1 MYVYKDE
8 ATALLRESADSMV
21 ATIER
26 HRDKLFDLVNETDW
40 ALVIKLH
47 ATLEATV
54 TQLVVAYT
62 ADELKPVVE
71 RLPLSDAQVGKAKMG
86 VDLGVIEPS
95 MYIFIR
101 RFSELRNDLVH
112 DTANMDL
119 DLKAY
124 VDSLDQNQ
132 RKRWKKALVWTEGDE
147 GKRAELESAMLT
159 NPRTTLYIMAFTLI
173 LILATTA
180 EEPKAKRQI
189 QELAEKTT
197 RQLLCPD

>member
-71 RLPLSDAQVGKAKMG
+71 RLPLSD
-86 VDLGVIEPS
+86 
-95 MYIFIR
+95 
-101 RFSELRNDLVH
+101 
-112 DTANMDL
+112 
-119 DLKAY
+119 
-124 VDSLDQNQ
+124 
-132 RKRWKKALVWTEGDE
+132 RKSVV
-147 GKRAELESAMLT
+147 
-159 NPRTTLYIMAFTLI
+159 
-173 LILATTA
+173 
-180 EEPKAKRQI
+180 
-189 QELAEKTT
+189 
-197 RQLLCPD
+197 

>member
-86 VDLGVIEPS
+86 VDLGGS
-95 MYIFIR
+95 
-101 RFSELRNDLVH
+101 
-112 DTANMDL
+112 
-119 DLKAY
+119 
-124 VDSLDQNQ
+124 
-132 RKRWKKALVWTEGDE
+132 G
-147 GKRAELESAMLT
+147 LT
-159 NPRTTLYIMAFTLI
+159 M
-173 LILATTA
+173 
-180 EEPKAKRQI
+180 
-189 QELAEKTT
+189 
-197 RQLLCPD
+197 